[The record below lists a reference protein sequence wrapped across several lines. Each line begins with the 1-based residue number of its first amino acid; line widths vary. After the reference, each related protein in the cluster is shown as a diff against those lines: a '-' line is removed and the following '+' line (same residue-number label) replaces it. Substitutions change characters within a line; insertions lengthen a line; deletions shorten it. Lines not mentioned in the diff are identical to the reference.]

1 MCIRD
6 RNGGGYTQRAVENGL
21 KVPCLFMITEVSMRC
36 QKKPGGWYTPYTRV
50 YPPNTPLGGHVHRSP
65 PRGDATAQQQ
75 TRRSGVCRPSDGTDG
90 RTDGRTPDR
99 FIDPAPHAVR
109 AASMK

>member
-1 MCIRD
+1 
-6 RNGGGYTQRAVENGL
+6 
-21 KVPCLFMITEVSMRC
+21 MITEVSIRC
-36 QKKPGGWYTPYTRV
+36 QKNPEVGIRRIPAYT
-50 YPPNTPLGGHVHRSP
+50 PPNTPLGGHVHRSP

-109 AASMK
+109 AASVK